1 VACLPIKTKMGDA
14 VSEKTN
20 IINTIFGS
28 IAFFISSL
36 LDGYTLLFF
45 ACTGGSVFHLIYG
58 TKTEVKGK
66 TMAGYLIASSSVS
79 FVAAFLIHKMVFF
92 TSLFNG
98 AIRDN
103 HAAAA
108 IGVAISMA
116 YPYII
121 ELLQFS
127 IEMFKKYTEKRV
139 KK

>member
-36 LDGYTLLFF
+36 MDGYSLLFF
-45 ACTGGSVFHLIYG
+45 ACAGGSLFHLIYG
-58 TKTEVKGK
+58 IKTEINSKEK
-66 TMAGYLIASSSVS
+66 IGYLIASSSIS
-79 FVAAFLIHKMVFF
+79 FIAAFLMHQTVFF

-98 AIRDN
+98 SIRAN

-108 IGVAISMA
+108 IGVAISMS

-127 IEMFKKYTEKRV
+127 VKMFKKYIEIRV